1 MRSSPPDPRQSNKPR
16 RTVCGSGE
24 KFRDQTYPLFARF
37 LKGQGVDPENPKCV
51 VVAVFF
57 KDRCHLLE
65 GREFLKVLRKLEG
78 LNTEAL
84 HFRILNW
91 LAE

>member
-1 MRSSPPDPRQSNKPR
+1 MASSFVSH
-16 RTVCGSGE
+16 CGSGE
-24 KFRDQTYPLFARF
+24 KFRDQTYPLFARY

-65 GREFLKVLRKLEG
+65 GREFL
-78 LNTEAL
+78 NTEAL
-84 HFRILNW
+84 YFRILHW